1 MLKSLQFI
9 ICSKIKKVNEV
20 PRTEKQIETI
30 ITNLI
35 YSVLLRA
42 DCFLIPDLVL
52 FRTMQ
57 TVICG
62 GAELIHIRILDYGF
76 QIRNTSKCFVLLP
89 GLIDSFY
96 FYF

>member
-42 DCFLIPDLVL
+42 DCSLIPDLVL

-57 TVICG
+57 TVIPDK
-62 GAELIHIRILDYGF
+62 EHFKVFRFTTRVD
-76 QIRNTSKCFVLLP
+76 
-89 GLIDSFY
+89 
-96 FYF
+96 